1 MLDISRYLEKL
12 LNCNTI
18 GLIHFGNNFSKLN
31 KSMKKLIILILAF
44 VSVGTFAQESLGVYN
59 VKNDRINN
67 YSYVDLGTAFLADNE
82 IAFTLSNDLTLN
94 KNEFPNKTLLESKGG
109 EFTKEIGLLAAKNL
123 IKGVNSYSDNGMVS
137 YSKDGKTVFFSVNRK
152 IKNKKR
158 KNNNEVKIKRS
169 INLQLFKVSVN
180 KNGEWVNLEMLPFNS
195 NRFSTGQP
203 ALNQDDTKLYFVSD
217 GPESLGRTDIFVV
230 DLHEDGTYGKPV
242 NLGPK
247 INSRDREIF
256 PFIDKNNLLYY
267 SSDISNKKGDLDVF
281 VSKIFDNTVSI
292 PLKTNG
298 QLNIVKDEIAY
309 IIDDEK
315 NIEYFSSNKQ
325 VVNKINDLYTIIDP
339 SLLHIDCEQKIFGV
353 VKNMDTQEM
362 LPNVK
367 IILFDKNNKK
377 LSTFISNE
385 MNASFSFKQSCNT
398 TYKLKGYLEGY
409 LTAELDI
416 KTVNDL
422 NAEPLEIV
430 MNMSLDLGMESDI
443 IVGVQAKEN
452 DVRKTQ
458 IDLSNKGSI
467 LSSYYNFNSGNQ
479 IFTVQIGAF
488 QGKAEIGKFFKLSSL
503 FNHLYDDGFNRY
515 YSGIYESR
523 LEAINY
529 MKLLKNS
536 GYKDAFVVG
545 LKGENRF

>member
-1 MLDISRYLEKL
+1 
-12 LNCNTI
+12 
-18 GLIHFGNNFSKLN
+18 
-31 KSMKKLIILILAF
+31 MKKLIILILVC
-44 VSVGTFAQESLGVYN
+44 VSVGTFAQVSPGVYN
-59 VKNDRINN
+59 VKNDKINN
-67 YSYVDLGTAFLADNE
+67 SYADLGITFLADNKV
-82 IAFTLSNDLTLN
+82 AFASSNGLILN
-94 KNEFPNKTLLESKGG
+94 KNEFPNKILVESKGG
-109 EFTKEIGLLAAKNL
+109 EFTKDIGLFVAKNL
-123 IKGVNSYSDNGMVS
+123 IDETNSYSNNGMVS

-152 IKNKKR
+152 IKKKKR
-158 KNNNEVKIKRS
+158 KNNNEVKIKRT
-169 INLQLFKVSVN
+169 INLQLFKASVN
-180 KNGEWVNLEMLPFNS
+180 KNGEWVNIEMLPFNN

-203 ALNQDDTKLYFVSD
+203 TLNKDDTKLYFVSD

-256 PFIDKNNLLYY
+256 PFIDKNDLLYY
-267 SSDISNKKGDLDVF
+267 SSDISNKKGDLDIF

-315 NIEYFSSNKQ
+315 NTEYFSSNKQ
-325 VVNKINDLYTIIDP
+325 VVNEINGLYTIIDP
-339 SLLHIDCEQKIFGV
+339 SQLHIDCEQEIFGI
-353 VKNMDTQEM
+353 VKNVDTQEI

-377 LSTFISNE
+377 LSSFTSNE
-385 MNASFSFKQSCNT
+385 MDASFSFKQSCNT
-398 TYKLKGYLEGY
+398 TYKLKSYLEGY

-416 KTVNDL
+416 KTINDL
-422 NAEPLEIV
+422 NAESMEIV
-430 MNMSLDLGMESDI
+430 INMSMDHS
-443 IVGVQAKEN
+443 KE
-452 DVRKTQ
+452 
-458 IDLSNKGSI
+458 IDLNADVSTEAMDAEDLKVVENSQITLSNNDSI
-467 LSSYYNFNSGNQ
+467 LSSHYNFKSGNQ

-488 QGKAEIGKFFKLSSL
+488 QGKTETDKFIKLSSL

-515 YSGIYESR
+515 YSGVFESR

-529 MKLLKNS
+529 MELLKKN
-536 GYKDAFVVG
+536 GFGDAFVVG
-545 LKGENRF
+545 LKGEKRF